1 MESEESETQQTT
13 VKGKRRL
20 VFADVLEH
28 HKESM
33 GLNFHFFYHFIK
45 KMPKKIKNNFTET
58 DLHH

>member
-33 GLNFHFFYHFIK
+33 GLNFHFLSFYK
-45 KMPKKIKNNFTET
+45 ENAKEN
-58 DLHH
+58 